1 MYRVAVDFD
10 GTIVEDR
17 FPEIG
22 KPRLFAFET
31 LKAMQG
37 KGMQLILWTVRTG
50 PLLDAAVEFCRQ
62 HGVEFYAVNSNH
74 PDEVAAPG
82 MARKISAD
90 LFIDD
95 RNVGGLPPWGEVWNL
110 LSSGEPLPKRESP
123 TKRGLFAWFCK

>member
-22 KPRLFAFET
+22 RPRLFAFET

-62 HGVEFYAVNSNH
+62 HGVEFYAVNCNH
-74 PDEVAAPG
+74 PDEVPTPG

-95 RNVGGLPPWGEVWNL
+95 RNVGGLPPWGEVWHL
-110 LSSGEPLPKRESP
+110 LSSGEPLPKREKS
-123 TKRGLFAWFCK
+123 RRCGLFAWFCK